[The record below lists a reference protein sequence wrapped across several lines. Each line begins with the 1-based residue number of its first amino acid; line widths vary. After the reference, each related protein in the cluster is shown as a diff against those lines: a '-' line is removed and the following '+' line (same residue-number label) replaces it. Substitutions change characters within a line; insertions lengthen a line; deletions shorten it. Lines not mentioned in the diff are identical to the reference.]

1 MIMRSILITLILV
14 LGLSTNMFAQELSIE
29 DPIYNGDGFSLEL
42 IEAEEFNVLVK
53 YQSFTEENILIQEG
67 YYKNGKRDGIWNL
80 YDGNGNITSSM
91 LFNMGS
97 RVKLTSYQNDDV
109 VNVYYENNRPIKKV
123 SIAYL

>member
-1 MIMRSILITLILV
+1 MRSILITLILV
-14 LGLSTNMFAQELSIE
+14 LGLSTNIFAQELSIE

-67 YYKNGKRDGIWNL
+67 YYKNEKRDGIWNL

-109 VNVYYENNRPIKKV
+109 VNVYYENNRSIKKV

>member
-1 MIMRSILITLILV
+1 MRSILITLMLV

>member
-1 MIMRSILITLILV
+1 MRSILITLILV